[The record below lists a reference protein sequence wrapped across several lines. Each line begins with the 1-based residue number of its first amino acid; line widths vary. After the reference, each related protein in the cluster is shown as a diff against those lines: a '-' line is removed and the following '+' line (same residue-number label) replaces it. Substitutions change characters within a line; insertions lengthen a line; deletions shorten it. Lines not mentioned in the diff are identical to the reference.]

1 MGSNFPSFKGI
12 FEKFLT
18 PKGTKILLIIGIIGI
33 ALIFLSEY
41 VSFGNKQPQQA
52 SSSSSTE
59 SLQSYTVSLE
69 AKLKAIISNIN
80 GVGNANVMITFESG
94 TQYVYEQTA
103 KETNDT
109 TNQTQGDGGTQT
121 TQNTNQETTPVIIT
135 ADSGGQQ
142 PLVKTELLPDVK
154 GVVVVCDGG
163 DSATVQENVT
173 DAVSTALNLT
183 SNHIC
188 VIKKSK

>member
-1 MGSNFPSFKGI
+1 MSFNFKGI
-12 FEKFLT
+12 FEKFVT

-41 VSFGNKQPQQA
+41 VSFGSKQPKQA
-52 SSSSSTE
+52 SSSSSIQ
-59 SLQSYTVSLE
+59 SLQSYSLSLE
-69 AKLKAIISNIN
+69 AKLKGIIGSIN
-80 GVGNANVMITFESG
+80 GVGKADVMITFDSG

-103 KETNDT
+103 KATNNT
-109 TNQTQGDGGTQT
+109 TDQKQGDGGTQT
-121 TQNTNQETTPVIIT
+121 TQNTDQETTPVIIT

-142 PLVKTELLPDVK
+142 PLVRTELLPDVK

-163 DSATVQENVT
+163 DNATVQENVT
-173 DAVSTALNLT
+173 NAVSTALGLT